1 MATNTNAPFGLRPIG
16 KVGQNDDNQGLASY
30 GIAANSSAIYQFDP
44 VQALG
49 TGYIDVVSTTDVQI
63 LGSLNGVF
71 FTNTSTKKPTW
82 TNHLDASNTATDIIG
97 YVASDPYERFEIE
110 ASSTLPIASIF
121 ANANIVYTAGS
132 SANYLSKVQ
141 INTSQVGVTT
151 TSQLRIIGVTNDSN
165 ENGLLNATT
174 YSTNV
179 NVVAIVNNH
188 FYKQFTGL

>member
-1 MATNTNAPFGLRPIG
+1 MATNAPFGLRPIG

-30 GIAANSSAIYQFDP
+30 GIAANASAIYQFDP
-44 VQALG
+44 VQALDTG
-49 TGYIDVVSTTDVQI
+49 TIGVASTTDVKL

-110 ASSTLPIASIF
+110 ASSTLPKTNIF
-121 ANANIVYTAGS
+121 QNANIVYTAGS

-141 INTSQVGVTT
+141 INTSVTGT
-151 TSQLRIIGVTNDSN
+151 TDSSQLRIVGVTNDAG
-165 ENGLLNATT
+165 ENDLLNATT
-174 YSTNV
+174 YTTNC
-179 NVVAIVNNH
+179 NVVAIINNH
-188 FYKQFTGL
+188 FYKQLSGI

>member
-1 MATNTNAPFGLRPIG
+1 
-16 KVGQNDDNQGLASY
+16 
-30 GIAANSSAIYQFDP
+30 
-44 VQALG
+44 
-49 TGYIDVVSTTDVQI
+49 
-63 LGSLNGVF
+63 
-71 FTNTSTKKPTW
+71 
-82 TNHLDASNTATDIIG
+82 LDASNTATDIIG